1 MLATVSRVTRWEQRT
16 ELPLAIAAVAFLG
29 AFALPVLDPGLTP
42 RWHTACTVVDRVTWA
57 VFALDILVRLALTE
71 DRRRYAS
78 RHVLDLLV
86 VALPVLRPLR
96 LLRIV
101 VLLRFLNRRA
111 ATSLRGRVA
120 VYVSSAAALI
130 VFCAS
135 LAVLDAERGRPGAT
149 ITDFDDAAWWAVTT
163 VTTVGYGD
171 RYPVT
176 GTGRLVAVG
185 LMLTGIALIG
195 VVTATIASWLLDQVR
210 AEETLTRAA
219 TLEDLRELHDELR
232 QLRADLAGAAAVAPA
247 PPPRTGGAV
256 GPVVADPADR
266 VVI

>member
-1 MLATVSRVTRWEQRT
+1 MLPTVSRVTRWEQRT
-16 ELPLAIAAVAFLG
+16 EWPLAIAAVAFLI
-29 AFALPVLDPGLTP
+29 AFAWPILDPGLTP
-42 RWHTACTVVDRVTWA
+42 RWHTVCTLVDRIIWA
-57 VFALDILVRLALTE
+57 VFAVDILVRLTVTE
-71 DRRRYAS
+71 QRRRYAS

-96 LLRIV
+96 LLRLL
-101 VLLRFLNRRA
+101 VLLRVLNQRA

-120 VYVSSAAALI
+120 LYVSSAATLI

-135 LAVLDAERGRPGAT
+135 LAVLDAERGRPHAT
-149 ITDFDDAAWWAVTT
+149 INDFGDALWWAATT

-185 LMLTGIALIG
+185 LMLCGIALLG

-219 TLEDLRELHDELR
+219 TQEDLRELHDEVR
-232 QLRADLAGAAAVAPA
+232 QLRADLAGAAAGAA
-247 PPPRTGGAV
+247 PPTPPTTDPSARRRTG
-256 GPVVADPADR
+256 R
-266 VVI
+266 